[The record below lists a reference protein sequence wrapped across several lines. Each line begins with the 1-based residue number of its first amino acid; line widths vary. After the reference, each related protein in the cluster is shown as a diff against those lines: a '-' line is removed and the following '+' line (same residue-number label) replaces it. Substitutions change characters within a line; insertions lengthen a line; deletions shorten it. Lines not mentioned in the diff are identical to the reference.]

1 VDAPILVLGS
11 GQRCGSTLVQRL
23 LTSHPGILIWGEHG
37 GHLADF
43 ITMQNVLGQWD
54 ENVSSHGRRAFAEG
68 GHQSWMANM
77 LPGKEPLDEAARA
90 YLRALFGVPAAEL
103 GRPRW
108 GFKEVRF
115 GYREA
120 SALKRLFPAL
130 VVIHLTRDP
139 TDVLVSLDAWSSEDQ
154 SAAWRPE
161 WNAGAIHAWTEVT
174 ESFLDAPPE
183 PWILS
188 RRFEDVVAAPE
199 TFMAAVAALI
209 ESTPDQMDPTTFGRR
224 IHGYGT
230 DRRLRP
236 FAELPHEIRALIDN
250 ERVRDLAARAGYDL
264 PPVRSRR
271 LRRRVRSSAPPL

>member
-1 VDAPILVLGS
+1 MPVEDPADAPILVFGS

-43 ITMQNVLGQWD
+43 LAMQDVLGQWD
-54 ENVSSHGRRAFAEG
+54 EHVSSHGRAAFAES

-77 LPGKEPLDEAARA
+77 LPGREPLDDAARA
-90 YLRALFGVPAAEL
+90 YLRALFGAPAAEL

-115 GYREA
+115 TSEEA
-120 SALKRLFPAL
+120 VAFKRLFPEL

-139 TDVLVSLDAWSSEDQ
+139 ADVLVSLDAWSREPGST
-154 SAAWRPE
+154 AWRPE
-161 WNAGAIHAWTEVT
+161 WNAGAIDAWTRVT

-188 RRFEDVVAAPE
+188 RRFEDAVADPE
-199 TFMAAVAALI
+199 AFMAEVAELI
-209 ESTPDQMDPTTFGRR
+209 GTTPDRMDPGTFGRR
-224 IHGYGT
+224 IHGYGG

-236 FAELPHEIRALIDN
+236 FAELPREVRALLDAGQ
-250 ERVRDLAARAGYDL
+250 VREVAARAGYEL

-271 LRRRVRSSAPPL
+271 LGRRTH